1 LSNTQKLPPTAKEA
15 PPRSHLGV
23 RQQNL
28 ASILKLVHSYGS
40 LTRSELVVMTG
51 LNRSTVLD
59 LVSDLESRALVT
71 QHQLSGLGEVGRP
84 SIEVTA
90 SDTIITF
97 VVIPRLRELIV
108 GVVGLGGKVLQR
120 QRHPM
125 LEGATPE
132 EVADKA
138 GALINELRE
147 ALAPHSTIAGVGVAA
162 PGQVRVATGDM
173 RWAPGLGWRETPFA
187 DLLSRRTGL
196 SVRLDN
202 DASVAC
208 AAEQAFG
215 AGQGRQNMIFLLGVP
230 GGLGG
235 GATINGEL
243 LRGNHGYA
251 GELGHMRISDD
262 STRDYSGIPGTLEA
276 MVRRDDL
283 LTAVNLTD
291 VEDDQLFEAIRSR
304 RHEAAVSEVLDRQTH
319 YLGRAI
325 ALLLCAANPEI
336 VVLSGFLEILLELRR
351 TRLMEDIAAQ
361 TLPFALEGVE
371 IHPGKMGSRLLLV
384 GTAELGF
391 QELLEDPLGA
401 TLVSP

>member
-1 LSNTQKLPPTAKEA
+1 LSNSRKLPPTAKEA
-15 PPRSHLGV
+15 HPRSHLGV

-28 ASILKLVHSYGS
+28 ASILKLVHSYGP

-59 LVSDLESRALVT
+59 LVADLESRALVT
-71 QHQLSGLGEVGRP
+71 QTQLSGVGEVGRP

-90 SDTIITF
+90 SDTILTF
-97 VVIPRLRELIV
+97 VVIPRLRELTV

-125 LEGATPE
+125 PEGATPE

-138 GALINELRE
+138 GAIINELRR
-147 ALAPHSTIAGVGVAA
+147 ALPPHSTIAGVGVAA

-187 DLLSRRTGL
+187 QLLNQRTGL

-202 DASVAC
+202 DASLAC

-215 AGQGRQNMIFLLGVP
+215 AGQGRQNMIFLIGVP

-243 LRGNHGYA
+243 LRGHHGYA

-262 STRDYSGIPGTLEA
+262 TTRDYSGIPGTLEA

-283 LTAVNLTD
+283 LAAVNLID
-291 VEDDQLFEAIRSR
+291 VEDDQLFEALRSHR
-304 RHEAAVSEVLDRQTH
+304 DEPAVSAILDRQTH

-351 TRLMEDIAAQ
+351 DQLMEDIAAQ
-361 TLPFALEGVE
+361 TFPVALEGVE

-384 GTAELGF
+384 GTAELAF

-401 TLVSP
+401 ALVSP